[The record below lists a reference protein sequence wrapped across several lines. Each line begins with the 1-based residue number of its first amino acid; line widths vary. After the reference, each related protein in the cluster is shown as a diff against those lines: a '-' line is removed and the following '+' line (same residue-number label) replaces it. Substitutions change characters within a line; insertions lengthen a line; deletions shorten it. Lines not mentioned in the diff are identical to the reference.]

1 MSVVKVHP
9 TKSVAAAV
17 TYVVN
22 GTYANKKAGIVRAAA
37 CSVVSG
43 SMEAT
48 PEQFVCDTVAEI
60 ARHPQRTDQ
69 GLVLYQN
76 FHPDEFS
83 ADDPFDVQL
92 AHLAGLELARRVAP
106 NSDAVV
112 VTHTDSKSGHVHNHI
127 IIANHDR
134 VTGKTPRDARYFH
147 KVKHFND
154 EVMKDLNLEVYEPP
168 APPPPPRG
176 YSRLR
181 GAPLPVIT
189 TENWRAELQQRVDAV
204 LADSRVAAALTVADG
219 LDVAHNIAAEYSVSF
234 RVTTHEKKRR
244 DDVTATTY
252 ALIDPGGEPVR
263 YATARGSRSTE
274 RTGSRL
280 GKEDYT
286 LDAVKRRIAERQE
299 QYQQQQRQQQLQQQ
313 HIKKFQE
320 DDDAQAAQAT
330 TATPADHTVG
340 AAGIDGASTL
350 RDRYLDGAYIAD
362 TSAPAPADN
371 PASADI
377 SAATAAS
384 SALPAAHT
392 GADGRDSVDE
402 PYRAGDGASREGG
415 RGDGGSL
422 RESRPSAGAGRGTA
436 SSDGEQHREVAASV
450 DGREGGAWE
459 GRVQASGSAETRS
472 PGTDT
477 SRQGAPAHRSS
488 DVSGR
493 EGSPVS
499 TTWSPDGSMKD
510 MRQVDYDF
518 FTERVMV
525 DEFRR
530 FQRSE
535 FDGTDAQFLEHLR
548 SDDDGVASDFDA
560 YVKPRTRLV
569 QPVGGNREYFLRTVG
584 ENQRRAAAL
593 QRQQR
598 QWQQLQNQHQVDTP
612 DPDTP
617 DPD

>member
-1 MSVVKVHP
+1 MSVVKVQR

-17 TYVVN
+17 TYVMH

-37 CSVVSG
+37 YSVVSG

-48 PEQFVCDTVAEI
+48 PEQFVYDTVAEI
-60 ARHPQRTDQ
+60 ARHPRRTDQ
-69 GLVLYQN
+69 GLMLYQN
-76 FHPDEFS
+76 FHPGELDKGS
-83 ADDPFDVQL
+83 AFDVQL
-92 AHLAGLELARRVAP
+92 AQFAGQELARRVAP

-134 VTGKTPRDARYFH
+134 VTGKTPRDARNFH

-154 EVMKDLNLEVYEPP
+154 EVMRDLHLEVYEPP

-263 YATARGSRSTE
+263 YATGRGSRSTE

-286 LDAVKRRIAERQE
+286 LDAVKRRIADRQQ
-299 QYQQQQRQQQLQQQ
+299 QYQQQQQQQQQLQQQ

-320 DDDAQAAQAT
+320 DDYAQAAQAT
-330 TATPADHTVG
+330 TATATATPAAHTVG
-340 AAGIDGASTL
+340 AAGADGASTL

-362 TSAPAPADN
+362 TSAPA
-371 PASADI
+371 SAET
-377 SAATAAS
+377 SAETAAS

-402 PYRAGDGASREGG
+402 PGRAGDGASREGG
-415 RGDGGSL
+415 RGVGGSL
-422 RESRPSAGAGRGTA
+422 REPRPSECCAVL
-436 SSDGEQHREVAASV
+436 SSNTV
-450 DGREGGAWE
+450 
-459 GRVQASGSAETRS
+459 
-472 PGTDT
+472 
-477 SRQGAPAHRSS
+477 
-488 DVSGR
+488 VSI
-493 EGSPVS
+493 E
-499 TTWSPDGSMKD
+499 
-510 MRQVDYDF
+510 
-518 FTERVMV
+518 
-525 DEFRR
+525 
-530 FQRSE
+530 
-535 FDGTDAQFLEHLR
+535 
-548 SDDDGVASDFDA
+548 
-560 YVKPRTRLV
+560 
-569 QPVGGNREYFLRTVG
+569 
-584 ENQRRAAAL
+584 
-593 QRQQR
+593 
-598 QWQQLQNQHQVDTP
+598 
-612 DPDTP
+612 
-617 DPD
+617 

>member
-1 MSVVKVHP
+1 M
-9 TKSVAAAV
+9 
-17 TYVVN
+17 
-22 GTYANKKAGIVRAAA
+22 
-37 CSVVSG
+37 
-43 SMEAT
+43 
-48 PEQFVCDTVAEI
+48 
-60 ARHPQRTDQ
+60 
-69 GLVLYQN
+69 LYQN

-92 AHLAGLELARRVAP
+92 AHLAGLELTRRVAP

-189 TENWRAELQQRVDAV
+189 TENWRAEMQQRVDAV

-313 HIKKFQE
+313 HIKKSQE
-320 DDDAQAAQAT
+320 DDYAQAAQATT

-362 TSAPAPADN
+362 TSA
-371 PASADI
+371 SADT

-384 SALPAAHT
+384 GALPAAHS

-422 RESRPSAGAGRGTA
+422 REPRPSAGAGQGTA
-436 SSDGEQHREVAASV
+436 SSDGEQQPEVAASV

-459 GRVQASGSAETRS
+459 GRVQASGSAETRPS
-472 PGTDT
+472 GTDT

-488 DVSGR
+488 GFSGR

-499 TTWSPDGSMKD
+499 TTWSPDGSMNN
-510 MRQVDYDF
+510 MPQVYYDF

-569 QPVGGNREYFLRTVG
+569 QPVGGNREYFLRTVA
-584 ENQRRAAAL
+584 ENERRLDAVRRATARR
-593 QRQQR
+593 RQQ
-598 QWQQLQNQHQVDTP
+598 QQQHQADTPDSDTPDSDTP
-612 DPDTP
+612 DPD
-617 DPD
+617 